1 MPGLSGVG
9 GPPGFMSI
17 HELDSL
23 MMHGFSSKT
32 TVPPRTRVDAP
43 WPGHLFGRAFAQTV
57 LTALTFA
64 VSKGT
69 DRGIEDEV
77 APATTHF
84 CAVTR

>member
-1 MPGLSGVG
+1 MLRRPG
-9 GPPGFMSI
+9 
-17 HELDSL
+17 
-23 MMHGFSSKT
+23 
-32 TVPPRTRVDAP
+32 R
-43 WPGHLFGRAFAQTV
+43 GHLFGRAFAQTI

-84 CAVTR
+84 PPPP

>member
-1 MPGLSGVG
+1 M
-9 GPPGFMSI
+9 
-17 HELDSL
+17 
-23 MMHGFSSKT
+23 
-32 TVPPRTRVDAP
+32 
-43 WPGHLFGRAFAQTV
+43 V

-84 CAVTR
+84 PAAS